1 MRQAVRENA
10 SESADAETET
20 VRQQEIFDQAE
31 FGEVSCE
38 ISRIPTFGNKVL
50 SAPQVDIRSPAG
62 QIDSGREKISPAS
75 HDRLGALRRFILT
88 GEVEGNHIDIT
99 KP

>member
-1 MRQAVRENA
+1 MRQAVRENT
-10 SESADAETET
+10 SESSDAETET
-20 VRQQEIFDQAE
+20 VRKQEIFDHAE
-31 FGEVSCE
+31 FGEVSCK

-62 QIDSGREKISPAS
+62 QIDSGREKISPAP
-75 HDRLGALRRFILT
+75 HDRLGALGRFILT
-88 GEVEGNHIDIT
+88 CEVEGNHIDFT